1 MWQTYIFGM
10 HWEHE
15 GKMYYDEIPAES
27 ADEAA
32 NYFNHHKRN
41 DVTLIKVEVVRPDD
55 NGVRE
60 PAHPALKPFSPL
72 QARRRM
78 DKDEDAR

>member
-1 MWQTYIFGM
+1 MWQAYIFGM
-10 HWEHE
+10 HWSHE
-15 GKMYYDEIPAES
+15 GKMYYDELSAES

-32 NYFNHHKRN
+32 DYFNGHKRD
-41 DVTLIKVEVVRPDD
+41 DVTLVRVEVVRPDD

-60 PAHPALKPFSPL
+60 PAHPSDKPFSPL
-72 QARRRM
+72 MARRKM